1 METGDRMRL
10 LALLGLS
17 VVAFCTVVGVGSVVS
32 HGSTLGLA
40 SVEVTDSAWGQ
51 GALWQ
56 NAAQA
61 LGGLTIGVVSMRVLD
76 RWRYQQRLE
85 RLQRDLDHE
94 SHERQTLET
103 SQRSLQLQL
112 ETLEEQATNH
122 QRTIEA
128 LKTQLQERDRLLQK
142 ERTDL
147 EAIRT
152 DVEQTWDEQAAL
164 QGELSHLRDYVA
176 ELEAELNTSQ
186 SNLAS
191 LLQYQP
197 KPAEAGENN
206 SETDELVCAGAFET
220 VLAAVETAEQ
230 QFGDVL
236 EIWDSARSAA
246 AESQFGRPSEVYQAL
261 RAIAEIGRASLL
273 AKREGRSM
281 GGWREGFRAYG
292 LDFKPT
298 EHQVTGSRYGS
309 DRDFR
314 HGGRKQ
320 RMFKHL
326 TLGKNNAVHNLQ
338 IYFELDFETEK
349 VAIGYCG
356 KHLRSYGWAS

>member
-1 METGDRMRL
+1 M
-10 LALLGLS
+10 
-17 VVAFCTVVGVGSVVS
+17 
-32 HGSTLGLA
+32 
-40 SVEVTDSAWGQ
+40 
-51 GALWQ
+51 
-56 NAAQA
+56 
-61 LGGLTIGVVSMRVLD
+61 
-76 RWRYQQRLE
+76 
-85 RLQRDLDHE
+85 
-94 SHERQTLET
+94 
-103 SQRSLQLQL
+103 
-112 ETLEEQATNH
+112 
-122 QRTIEA
+122 
-128 LKTQLQERDRLLQK
+128 
-142 ERTDL
+142 
-147 EAIRT
+147 
-152 DVEQTWDEQAAL
+152 
-164 QGELSHLRDYVA
+164 
-176 ELEAELNTSQ
+176 
-186 SNLAS
+186 
-191 LLQYQP
+191 
-197 KPAEAGENN
+197 
-206 SETDELVCAGAFET
+206 
-220 VLAAVETAEQ
+220 LAAVETAEQ

>member
-1 METGDRMRL
+1 MRL
-10 LALLGLS
+10 LALLSLS
-17 VVAFCTVVGVGSVVS
+17 VVAFCTVVGVGSAMS
-32 HGSTLGLA
+32 DGLALGLVA
-40 SVEVTDSAWGQ
+40 SGEVGEAAWGQ
-51 GALWQ
+51 GAIWQ
-56 NAAQA
+56 NAVQA
-61 LGGLTIGVVSMRVLD
+61 LGGLTIGVVAMRFLD
-76 RWRYQQRLE
+76 RWQYQQRLD

-94 SHERQTLET
+94 AQERQTLE
-103 SQRSLQLQL
+103 SLERSLRAQVSQL
-112 ETLEEQATNH
+112 EGQIGAAG
-122 QRTIEA
+122 RSIDA

-142 ERTDL
+142 ERADL

-164 QGELSHLRDYVA
+164 NAELAGLRDYVA
-176 ELEAELNTSQ
+176 ELETELTTAQ

-197 KPAEAGENN
+197 PEEEPIAP
-206 SETDELVCAGAFET
+206 GAAVSPTVSAQPTFET

-230 QFGDVL
+230 TFGDVL
-236 EIWDSARSAA
+236 EIWDSARVAA
-246 AESQFGRPSEVYQAL
+246 TESQFGRPGEVYAAL
-261 RAIAEIGRASLL
+261 AAIAQIGRDSLA

-281 GGWREGFRAYG
+281 GGWREAFRAHG

-298 EHQVTGSRYGS
+298 EHQVTGSRYAS

-314 HGGRKQ
+314 HAGRKQ

-338 IYFELDFETEK
+338 IYFELDYDAGK

>member
-32 HGSTLGLA
+32 HGSALGLA

-51 GALWQ
+51 GTLWQ

-94 SHERQTLET
+94 NHERQTLET

-142 ERTDL
+142 ERADL

-152 DVEQTWDEQAAL
+152 DVEQTWDEQSAL

-197 KPAEAGENN
+197 KPTEAEASD
-206 SETDELVCAGAFET
+206 SETDELASAGAFET